1 MVSISGIR
9 GIVGESLTP
18 EVVVKYVAAFAEYC
32 KRINPSNPRVVIG
45 RDGRI
50 TGKIVANI
58 ASSTLLAA
66 GVDVIAIG
74 VVPTPTVA
82 LAVERLGATGG
93 ISFTASH
100 NPMQWNGLKFF
111 ASSGLFLDAEENKEG
126 WKIADRCEAT
136 YASWQRI
143 GKTTPD
149 H

>member
-1 MVSISGIR
+1 MSLMVSISGIR

-18 EVVVKYVAAFAEYC
+18 EVIVKYAGAFAEHC
-32 KRINPSNPRVVIG
+32 KRINSKNPLRGHRPTVVIG

-66 GVDVIAIG
+66 GVDVVAIG

-82 LAVERLGATGG
+82 LAVEKLGATGG

-111 ASSGLFLDAEENKEG
+111 AASGLFLDAEENY
-126 WKIADRCEAT
+126 IN
-136 YASWQRI
+136 
-143 GKTTPD
+143 KT
-149 H
+149 